1 MEVYFPREVTESDKA
16 VETGASPWDTVEL
29 RSETARLET
38 EEIPSSPVDSRRSG
52 HKPMNGDPVCSR
64 LKQARSNS
72 IELMENHNG
81 SYP

>member
-38 EEIPSSPVDSRRSG
+38 ESHHLQSIP
-52 HKPMNGDPVCSR
+52 GDQDTS
-64 LKQARSNS
+64 Q
-72 IELMENHNG
+72 
-81 SYP
+81 